1 MSLIHKLALAVSL
14 YSLLLYLFLSDF
26 SFVGANIFAD
36 DHTAVML
43 PRTRGRVRHHLQEA
57 RIRRHQDASPGHQLP
72 SLPPLLS
79 TGDITRLREQIEPI
93 SFSYSLCI
101 VIVFNLFIF

>member
-1 MSLIHKLALAVSL
+1 MSLVRKLESEVSL
-14 YSLLLYLFLSDF
+14 YSLLLYSFLSDF

-43 PRTRGRVRHHLQEA
+43 PRTRGRVRHHLREA
-57 RIRRHQDASPGHQLP
+57 RVHWHQDASPGHQLP

-79 TGDITRLREQIEPI
+79 TGEIIRLREQIEPV
-93 SFSYSLCI
+93 SLSYSLCI
-101 VIVFNLFIF
+101 VFVF

>member
-1 MSLIHKLALAVSL
+1 MSLVRKLESEVSL
-14 YSLLLYLFLSDF
+14 YSLLLYSFLSDF

-43 PRTRGRVRHHLQEA
+43 PRTCGRVRHHLREVHV
-57 RIRRHQDASPGHQLP
+57 RRHQDASPGHQLP

-79 TGDITRLREQIEPI
+79 TGEIMCLREQIEPV

-101 VIVFNLFIF
+101 VYRF

>member
-1 MSLIHKLALAVSL
+1 MPEVSL
-14 YSLLLYLFLSDF
+14 YSLLLYSFLPDF

-36 DHTAVML
+36 DHTMVML
-43 PRTRGRVRHHLQEA
+43 PHMRGRVRHHLREV
-57 RIRRHQDASPGHQLP
+57 RVHHHQDASPGHQLP
-72 SLPPLLS
+72 SLPLLLS
-79 TGDITRLREQIEPI
+79 TGEIIRLREQIEPI